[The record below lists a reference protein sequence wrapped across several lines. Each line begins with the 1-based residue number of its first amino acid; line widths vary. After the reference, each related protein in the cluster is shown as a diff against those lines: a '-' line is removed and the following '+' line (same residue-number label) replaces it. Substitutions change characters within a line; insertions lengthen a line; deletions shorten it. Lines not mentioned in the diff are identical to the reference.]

1 MLFTDLP
8 EEIDVKPAKTDVNP
22 DSETQCYYCGQ
33 MFIISTI
40 KDHMI
45 NTHGSYFGRQHGPPR
60 PLQCQNCNVS
70 TMSEILKKTIRF
82 SLKSLPF
89 EQFHWPENVS
99 N

>member
-1 MLFTDLP
+1 MVTISLLFADLP

-22 DSETQCYYCGQ
+22 NSETQCYYCGQ

-70 TMSEILKKTIRF
+70 TTYYAIS
-82 SLKSLPF
+82 PYF
-89 EQFHWPENVS
+89 ENLVL
-99 N
+99 